1 MKSFGRGTKKKL
13 VALFALLLIVPA
25 VGYAAHSSNLGSL
38 KSAGFEVGDLRAMDG
53 DGKEQR
59 LGDLRGSK
67 VVVFFYPRDE
77 TPGCTTEACAF
88 RDQWARFEEAGVKV
102 IGVSGGTASGK
113 ADFAKKQRLPFPL
126 VTDEDLSWAR
136 AFGVRVLLGIPS
148 RTSFLLDREG
158 RISKVYENVD
168 PGLHAD
174 EVLKDAAAIQ

>member
-1 MKSFGRGTKKKL
+1 MKKKRVAL
-13 VALFALLLIVPA
+13 VALLLMLPA
-25 VGYAAHSSNLGSL
+25 VGYGALNSNLGSL
-38 KSAGFEVGDLRAMDG
+38 KGAGVEVGDLHATDG

-59 LGDLRGSK
+59 LGELRGSK

-102 IGVSGGTASGK
+102 IGVSGGSTSGK
-113 ADFAKKQRLPFPL
+113 AQFAKKQKLPFPL

-136 AFGVRVLLGIPS
+136 AFGVRVVLGIPS

-168 PGLHAD
+168 PAIHAD